1 MQFNVGEIVKV
12 YSTFDFSEVAAVIV
26 EVKGKNL
33 RVKYLDRMD
42 EAALWYMDDEV
53 IEEETG

>member
-1 MQFNVGEIVKV
+1 MQFKVGEIVNV
-12 YSTFDFSEVAAVIV
+12 YSTFDFTEVAALIV
-26 EVKGKNL
+26 EVKGENL

-42 EAALWYMDDEV
+42 EAALWYQEDEV

>member
-1 MQFNVGEIVKV
+1 MEFKVGKIVNV
-12 YSTFDFSEVAAVIV
+12 YSTFDFTEVAALIV

-42 EAALWYMDDEV
+42 EAALWYQEDEV
-53 IEEETG
+53 IEEETE